1 MTTIVAVFL
10 LLFAL
15 ERLFPGTTL
24 PRVPFWKR
32 RVALANVLQ
41 MAILALAALTWDR
54 WLRGASLLHLGDRLS
69 PLAGAALAYLG
80 STFVWYWWHRARH
93 EVGWLWRG
101 MHQLHHSPRRI
112 ELITSFY
119 KHPLEQLSNA
129 LLGAVIAYPVLG
141 LSPAGA
147 ALYTGFA
154 ALAELVYHANL
165 RTPRWLGF
173 FVQRPEMHR
182 IHHARGAHR
191 DNYGDLPIWDMLFG
205 TYRNPREADVACGFD
220 DESETR
226 VRAMLRFEDVSRRGS
241 AS

>member
-1 MTTIVAVFL
+1 MTTIVAAFL
-10 LLFAL
+10 VLLGL
-15 ERLFPGTTL
+15 ERLFPGTKL

-32 RVALANVLQ
+32 RVALANVAQ
-41 MAILALAALTWDR
+41 AGILVLAALTWDR
-54 WLRGASLLHLGDRLS
+54 WLRGASLLHLGERAS
-69 PLAGAALAYLG
+69 PLAGAVVAYLG

-93 EVGWLWRG
+93 EVPWLWRG

-129 LLGAVIAYPVLG
+129 LLGAVIAYPILG
-141 LSPAGA
+141 LSPAGT

-182 IHHARGAHR
+182 IHHQRGRHR

-205 TYRNPREADVACGFD
+205 TYRNPAEADVACGFD
-220 DESETR
+220 EDGEAK
-226 VRAMLRFEDVSRRGS
+226 VGAMLAFEDVSRREGTS
-241 AS
+241 